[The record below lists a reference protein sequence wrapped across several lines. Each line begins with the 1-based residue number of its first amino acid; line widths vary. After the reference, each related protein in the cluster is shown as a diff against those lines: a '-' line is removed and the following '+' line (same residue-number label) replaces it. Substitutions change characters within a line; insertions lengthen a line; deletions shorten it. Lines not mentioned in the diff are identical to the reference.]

1 MMTEDRNKLTTLFA
15 DCWKDADLK
24 ARFMSD
30 PKAVFAEYGMPVPD
44 GLEVKV
50 LENNDS
56 KVHITI
62 PVAPEGIE
70 SLSDSELA
78 NVAGGSYANANC
90 TGIPG
95 CTHVLA
101 CPNRDK

>member
-1 MMTEDRNKLTTLFA
+1 MTEDRNKLTKLFA

-30 PKAVFAEYGMPVPD
+30 PKAVFTEYGMTVPD
-44 GLEVKV
+44 GLEIKV
-50 LENNDS
+50 LENEDD

-62 PVAPEGIE
+62 PVTPEGIE
-70 SLSDSELA
+70 SLSDQELTH
-78 NVAGGSYANANC
+78 VAGGSYANANC

-95 CTHVLA
+95 ACTKILTCH
-101 CPNRDK
+101 NRAE